1 MFEIIPAIDILDG
14 KCVRLKQGHF
24 DKKTI
29 YYEDPVKAM
38 LTWEQEGAKRLHV
51 VDLDGAR
58 TGTPKNFEIIKKI
71 VETSNIAIQVGGG
84 YRRMDDIEKLL
95 SLGISRVVLGSS
107 AIFNPNLIEKVC
119 QKFRDQIIVAVDA
132 KDGKIRKCCKSSGY
146 CVRRGCLYRR
156 YRKTKK
162 ASS

>member
-71 VETSNIAIQVGGG
+71 VERSNNCSCRRKRWKSNGK
-84 YRRMDDIEKLL
+84 RMDKC
-95 SLGISRVVLGSS
+95 
-107 AIFNPNLIEKVC
+107 F
-119 QKFRDQIIVAVDA
+119 A
-132 KDGKIRKCCKSSGY
+132 KDCR
-146 CVRRGCLYRR
+146 CVRTRSCRNG
-156 YRKTKK
+156 
-162 ASS
+162 S